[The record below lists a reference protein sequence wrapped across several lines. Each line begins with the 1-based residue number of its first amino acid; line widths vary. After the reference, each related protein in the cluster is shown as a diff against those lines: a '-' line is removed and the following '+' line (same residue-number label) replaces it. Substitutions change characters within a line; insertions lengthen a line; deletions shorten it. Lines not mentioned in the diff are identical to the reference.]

1 MYNIICIFMNINENN
16 RNERKTAEKIRDVH
30 TKSHKKVLYNQTWYQ
45 IDATTWHFN

>member
-30 TKSHKKVLYNQTWYQ
+30 TKLHKKSPIQPNMVSN
-45 IDATTWHFN
+45 